1 MKNVLNYISDGI
13 LLFGKNILL
22 IIFLIS
28 FVLSRLETKNFII
41 DIFGQLSFQVLLG
54 GILLLFILIFIKKL
68 WSSIICA
75 LICIFL
81 AADIL
86 PTCNQCNALLKD
98 ESQNYN
104 KIRLMTFNTSY
115 GIDNRLPKW
124 FLYLEKFL
132 IKNKNSQL
140 NNLKDL
146 ENLRELILIENP
158 DIIQLQEVTPKI
170 NEKLEFLES
179 IFPYSNEINKF
190 QDTSNNIILSKYPI
204 KKNANKVHDSILT
217 KILIDE
223 TELNFL
229 GIHLYSGLNQQ
240 RFNLAKQQMLI
251 INNLIQDI
259 DENIILIGDL
269 NMTPVSKRFINFLKE
284 TNLYTYT
291 SFLNPTFTWP
301 AYLPKYLGVQID
313 HVLFSE
319 NFKMIRKKTANRLGS
334 DHRPLIVDLI
344 FFK

>member
-1 MKNVLNYISDGI
+1 
-13 LLFGKNILL
+13 
-22 IIFLIS
+22 
-28 FVLSRLETKNFII
+28 
-41 DIFGQLSFQVLLG
+41 LLG

-124 FLYLEKFL
+124 FLYLEKLL

-217 KILIDE
+217 KILI
-223 TELNFL
+223 
-229 GIHLYSGLNQQ
+229 
-240 RFNLAKQQMLI
+240 
-251 INNLIQDI
+251 
-259 DENIILIGDL
+259 
-269 NMTPVSKRFINFLKE
+269 
-284 TNLYTYT
+284 
-291 SFLNPTFTWP
+291 
-301 AYLPKYLGVQID
+301 
-313 HVLFSE
+313 
-319 NFKMIRKKTANRLGS
+319 
-334 DHRPLIVDLI
+334 
-344 FFK
+344 